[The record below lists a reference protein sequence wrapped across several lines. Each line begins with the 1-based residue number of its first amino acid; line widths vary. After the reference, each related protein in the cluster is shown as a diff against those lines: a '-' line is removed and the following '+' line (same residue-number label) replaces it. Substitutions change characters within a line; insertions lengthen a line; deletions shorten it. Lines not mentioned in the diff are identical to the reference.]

1 MLETLS
7 IKCQALLEN
16 HVRLFSSNVKRAET
30 GILYILSENMETLRF
45 DLIIDNF
52 MIFYSFQLTA

>member
-1 MLETLS
+1 MLGT
-7 IKCQALLEN
+7 LLEY

-52 MIFYSFQLTA
+52 MIFSSFQLTV